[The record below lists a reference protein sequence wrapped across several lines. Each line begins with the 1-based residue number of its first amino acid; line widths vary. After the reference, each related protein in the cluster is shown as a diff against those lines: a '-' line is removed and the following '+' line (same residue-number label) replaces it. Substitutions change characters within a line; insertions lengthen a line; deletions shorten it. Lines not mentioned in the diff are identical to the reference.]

1 MFQSLNK
8 DCHPVRHFIPLLR
21 SVTHY
26 QPAPLFTTEHPDD
39 NLQPGKLPRRQS
51 TKRLRD
57 VSTERML
64 LKRKEKKKR
73 AAGTRFTINL
83 RSSCGGTKTCRL
95 KPGHGKYRN
104 ARFHGVEIILF
115 PPPLLWKTAGRHGH
129 ISAERLKLKIQHIII
144 WSAVKAAERKLFPE
158 VKVPPNGVCIFNVTT
173 EEKPWNCAGWCCS
186 HWEILQPAS
195 WKQGR
200 FCFPYILPHLCC
212 QGSGC

>member
-1 MFQSLNK
+1 MIIYSLGSCQEDKVQNACETFQLSG
-8 DCHPVRHFIPLLR
+8 CFWR
-21 SVTHY
+21 
-26 QPAPLFTTEHPDD
+26 
-39 NLQPGKLPRRQS
+39 G
-51 TKRLRD
+51 
-57 VSTERML
+57 
-64 LKRKEKKKR
+64 RKKKKR
-73 AAGTRFTINL
+73 ERQGRGLQLTYVHPVVAQKHADWN
-83 RSSCGGTKTCRL
+83 
-95 KPGHGKYRN
+95 PGMENIVTHVFMGWKL
-104 ARFHGVEIILF
+104 FFF

-144 WSAVKAAERKLFPE
+144 WSEVKAAERKLFPE